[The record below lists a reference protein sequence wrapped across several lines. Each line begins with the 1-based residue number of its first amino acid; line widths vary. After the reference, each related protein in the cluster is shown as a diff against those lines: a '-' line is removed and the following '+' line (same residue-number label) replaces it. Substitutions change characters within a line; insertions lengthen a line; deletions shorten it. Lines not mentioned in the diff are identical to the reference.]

1 MKLVESAQSAK
12 APIQGVADQ
21 IAKYFVPAIVVLAI
35 LSWVFWFSFAYS
47 DTGKDSLFLG
57 G

>member
-12 APIQGVADQ
+12 APIQGIADK
-21 IAKYFVPAIVVLAI
+21 IARYFVPTIVILAV
-35 LSWVFWFSFAYS
+35 LSWCVWFSLVYS
-47 DTGKDSLFLG
+47 SWGEESLWLG